1 MRAAFGK
8 RTQADV
14 AAILSLLS
22 EGESGRGEARRIA
35 HMIAGSA
42 GLFGFAELGAAAAA
56 LEDALEAGAGES
68 QVSSLAAALG
78 KSLLTISD

>member
-42 GLFGFAELGAAAAA
+42 GLFGFAAVGAAAAA
-56 LEDALEAGAGES
+56 LEDALEAGAPEG
-68 QVSSLAAALG
+68 QVSGLAAALRE
-78 KSLLTISD
+78 SLAAIGD